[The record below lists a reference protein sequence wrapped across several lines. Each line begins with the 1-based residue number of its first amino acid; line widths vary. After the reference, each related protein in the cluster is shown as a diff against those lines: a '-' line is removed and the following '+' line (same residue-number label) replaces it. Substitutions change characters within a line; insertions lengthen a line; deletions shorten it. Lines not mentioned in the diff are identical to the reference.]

1 MSDANRIVTI
11 EGGKIAG
18 VLDRGVHVFK
28 GIPYAAPPVEGLRW
42 KPPQPVIPWSGVRD
56 ASRFG
61 YECPQPQYPDG
72 SIYIR
77 PLQPQSEDCL
87 SINVWTAAEPGDRL
101 PVLVWIHG
109 GALTYGSGISDVRDG
124 VPLAQRNIVLVSL
137 NYRLGPLGYLAH
149 PALTAESPEGSSG
162 NYGVL
167 DQIAALRWVQR
178 NIEQFGGDPSKV
190 TIAGESAGSWSVNTL
205 MASPLAAG
213 LFRSAIGQSGG
224 RFSRTPHLS
233 ENRGSQPSAE
243 NVGLALAQKLGAA
256 SLSELRAL
264 PAASLVMIDGFRS
277 QENVDGWVLPDEIR
291 SIFANRRQHNVPVIV
306 GSTADEMSPFN
317 VAQTAPRSWEDFR
330 RWAAQHFRERSSDL
344 EVAYNVRSE
353 ADTVRAVVEVAR
365 DTTFSSHM
373 RNWARHVTAA
383 GAKAFL
389 YFFTY
394 VPPAP
399 QREMLGAYHAG
410 EIPYVFNVIPSSD
423 PRESGFRYSEADGRL
438 ADRMSNYWLRFVET
452 GDPNGPG
459 LPVWTP
465 YDPIT
470 EPYLEFGNEI
480 TSGTHLLK
488 PQLDFLESALARR

>member
-1 MSDANRIVTI
+1 
-11 EGGKIAG
+11 
-18 VLDRGVHVFK
+18 
-28 GIPYAAPPVEGLRW
+28 
-42 KPPQPVIPWSGVRD
+42 
-56 ASRFG
+56 
-61 YECPQPQYPDG
+61 
-72 SIYIR
+72 
-77 PLQPQSEDCL
+77 
-87 SINVWTAAEPGDRL
+87 
-101 PVLVWIHG
+101 
-109 GALTYGSGISDVRDG
+109 
-124 VPLAQRNIVLVSL
+124 
-137 NYRLGPLGYLAH
+137 
-149 PALTAESPEGSSG
+149 
-162 NYGVL
+162 
-167 DQIAALRWVQR
+167 
-178 NIEQFGGDPSKV
+178 
-190 TIAGESAGSWSVNTL
+190 
-205 MASPLAAG
+205 MACPLAAG
-213 LFRSAIGQSGG
+213 LFRGAIGQSGG
-224 RFSRTPHLS
+224 RFSRTPTS
-233 ENRGSQPSAE
+233 VENRGSQPSAE
-243 NVGLALAQKLGAA
+243 NVGLALARKLGAA
-256 SLSELRAL
+256 SLSALRAL
-264 PAASLVMIDGFRS
+264 PAASLATIDGFRS

-317 VAQTAPRSWEDFR
+317 VAQTAPRSWKISGDGRHSTFA
-330 RWAAQHFRERSSDL
+330 RWSSDL

-353 ADTVRAVVEVAR
+353 ADTVRAV
-365 DTTFSSHM
+365 SKSHAT
-373 RNWARHVTAA
+373 RRFRHICGTGRGIVTAA

-399 QREMLGAYHAG
+399 QREMLGAFHAG

-488 PQLDFLESALARR
+488 PQLDFLESALARLR